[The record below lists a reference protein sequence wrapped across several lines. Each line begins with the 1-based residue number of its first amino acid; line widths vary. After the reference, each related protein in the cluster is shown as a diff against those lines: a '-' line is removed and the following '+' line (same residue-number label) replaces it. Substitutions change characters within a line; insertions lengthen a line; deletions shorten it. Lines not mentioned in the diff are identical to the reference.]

1 MSCSVFRRAKLYI
14 LSCAMEERKTGLIL
28 FIWLKLDHVTVE
40 FFNIS
45 HYLAVV

>member
-1 MSCSVFRRAKLYI
+1 LYI
-14 LSCAMEERKTGLIL
+14 LSCAMEERKIDLIL
-28 FIWLKLDHVTVE
+28 WLKLHSHVTVE